1 MIHPC
6 AKILAETGPI
16 VIGENNLIEE
26 NVTII
31 NKFVV
36 GVLSNWYNCITICSR
51 SGNTEEP
58 LVIGTGNVFEVGA
71 CILIVHVW

>member
-1 MIHPC
+1 MHNIVTITFYYSVHFKPIGLNICTYTGSHTVIHPC

-31 NKFVV
+31 NKYV
-36 GVLSNWYNCITICSR
+36 Y
-51 SGNTEEP
+51 
-58 LVIGTGNVFEVGA
+58 
-71 CILIVHVW
+71 

>member
-1 MIHPC
+1 MHCKHSNRTYTILDVFTGLHIFIVGSHTVIHPC

-31 NKFVV
+31 NK
-36 GVLSNWYNCITICSR
+36 
-51 SGNTEEP
+51 
-58 LVIGTGNVFEVGA
+58 
-71 CILIVHVW
+71 

>member
-1 MIHPC
+1 MTVHIPYILGSHTVIHPC

-31 NKFVV
+31 NK
-36 GVLSNWYNCITICSR
+36 YD
-51 SGNTEEP
+51 
-58 LVIGTGNVFEVGA
+58 IGSQCTT
-71 CILIVHVW
+71 CD

>member
-1 MIHPC
+1 MSAIRSQNILLERTLNLLDCCNCDVRTPYILGSHTVIHPC

-31 NKFVV
+31 NKYVQ
-36 GVLSNWYNCITICSR
+36 
-51 SGNTEEP
+51 
-58 LVIGTGNVFEVGA
+58 
-71 CILIVHVW
+71 